1 MIIVSYF
8 KIDIYYYI
16 INFIMYNEFE
26 NIKY

>member
-16 INFIMYNEFE
+16 INFIMYNEYE